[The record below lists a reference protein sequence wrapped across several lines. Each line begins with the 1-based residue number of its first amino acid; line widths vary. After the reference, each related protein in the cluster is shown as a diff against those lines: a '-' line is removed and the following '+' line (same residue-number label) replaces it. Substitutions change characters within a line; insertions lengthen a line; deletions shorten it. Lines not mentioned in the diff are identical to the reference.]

1 MKYYLNL
8 FKITLL
14 LCFISVSVSIAAHS
28 KSQSKHHSVLWE
40 ISGNGLEQSSY
51 LFAGWHMLCTTEIIF
66 KDKVKFAIAN
76 SQQLILQNYFSW
88 EADEDYFTRIKEFEN
103 LISGTPI
110 YKIDDRKLRK
120 KLLKGI
126 DQYYDLHIDRAKR
139 IIYPVKRFTPFEAFL
154 FSYHSYIKGCHKPG
168 SFGQLLHQHFSQKN
182 AAIEMVGSYQNILKN
197 HQASGFM
204 SAQALK
210 DHFDHFEQQQALVLA
225 MKKAYY
231 LDENAQ
237 ALSDKY
243 FQFLNTEHTSG
254 DLIKQHIFTTNT
266 QDWLPTVEP
275 FISQQ
280 STFISINALYL
291 IGEGGLINT
300 LKEAG
305 YTLKPL

>member
-1 MKYYLNL
+1 MKCHLNL
-8 FKITLL
+8 FKFSLL
-14 LCFISVSVSIAAHS
+14 LCFISVGVSITAHS

-40 ISGNGLEQSSY
+40 ISGNGLEQPSY

-126 DQYYDLHIDRAKR
+126 DQYYDLHIDHAKR

-154 FSYHSYIKGCHKPG
+154 FSYYSYIKGCHKPG
-168 SFGQLLHQHFSQKN
+168 SFGQLLYQHFSQKN

-197 HQASGFM
+197 YQASGFM

-210 DHFDHFEQQQALVLA
+210 DHFDNFEQQQSLVLA

-231 LDENAQ
+231 LDEDTQDLAD
-237 ALSDKY
+237 LY
-243 FQFLNTEHTSG
+243 FKFLNNEHTNPQ
-254 DLIKQHIFTTNT
+254 LLNQHIFTINT
-266 QDWLPTVEP
+266 QDWLTTIEP
-275 FISQQ
+275 FMNQQ
-280 STFISINALYL
+280 STFININALYL
-291 IGEGGLINT
+291 SGEDGLIST